1 MKIWQTKLDI
11 SPAYIDPAIKDIV
24 LLVIKGSHSSYE
36 NLELKINTRDIQD
49 RRVVGAE
56 YIFVDTTY
64 RNVLDNKKNQE

>member
-1 MKIWQTKLDI
+1 M
-11 SPAYIDPAIKDIV
+11 
-24 LLVIKGSHSSYE
+24 LLVIKGIHSSSD

-64 RNVLDNKKNQE
+64 KNVLDNKKNQE